1 MFFLRQYNSGKA
13 KSGTTDIA
21 TWEEFPPFEEFRALC
36 ESYGAG
42 KYVMFERGKGIRG
55 MRKVSEYVVEESASS
70 APNHSRK
77 ESELERLLV
86 FAAEEFGVE
95 PETVLSVKQKMSL
108 SEMSDSD
115 LMGALDQMTKSAEG
129 EDSLARD
136 VRAIIGELKS
146 RTLGADVVKEAEAT
160 SKLGGKMG
168 FGAGML
174 VGGLGGVAATAY
186 HYRGKIQD
194 MESRMAAMEAS
205 MKETEQELKK
215 EAEERKRQQK
225 QAEAVRKFD
234 SAVNLD
240 AAFLAEFNRKNTTKD
255 F

>member
-55 MRKVSEYVVEESASS
+55 MRKVSEYVVDESVFS

-108 SEMSDSD
+108 SDMSDSD

-136 VRAIIGELKS
+136 VRAIIRELKT

-215 EAEERKRQQK
+215 EAEERKKQQK
-225 QAEAVRKFD
+225 QAEAVRRFD